1 MLLCLL
7 LGLPEVWAVPIAWGW
22 ESVVLELVAGY
33 GLCAALIAC
42 RDRRGT
48 PPNKN
53 RVEVPQR
60 MPHICAPPPRVVLL
74 SCTSDVWRCVLCRAA
89 SCCVAWGAAALGLW
103 IWLPQLGG
111 VLFAMGV
118 RLPNAQI

>member
-60 MPHICAPPPRVVLL
+60 MPPTYVFLRPVWCSFHAPLMSGDASCAVPQAVVLP
-74 SCTSDVWRCVLCRAA
+74 
-89 SCCVAWGAAALGLW
+89 GELGLW